1 MFQDE
6 RINRA
11 EICPEKHLEIG
22 PEKGVADPLLVTNGS
37 LPPFLDAK
45 KARNAR
51 YTTLCRLSAA
61 VWKRQLPVHAV
72 RYCSRKAIPAETR
85 KKDGTWVST
94 GMPGHIEVQSRTEG
108 SHGYHGLGRCASPL
122 VCPFC
127 SAVIQSHRAREVMQA
142 GEYLL
147 AHGFQCAMITQTASH
162 SRNTSL
168 VDFVKKFQE
177 AQREMKKNKAYR
189 TWQKK
194 TGARF
199 TIRAVETTDDNPDI
213 NGRKSGW
220 HFHSHTLVFFER
232 STAFTKAEA
241 AKYSR
246 MFQQLWVK
254 ALEGVG
260 LAGSMEHAARV
271 DLPRANEKL
280 DATRAEGDTQNIR
293 NLCAYI
299 SKAFG
304 WEVSGS
310 RNKKGREA
318 GRRISVWELQSAAL
332 NDRPDLL
339 HRYAEYMRAIK
350 GVNWLRWSPGLKDFC
365 GIKEESDK
373 SVVEHGEAGE
383 ECIYIFTNQ
392 DFKVIWKHGAQ
403 GLVLDAADEAGREGI
418 ATLVDELNNSTE
430 VHHV

>member
-1 MFQDE
+1 MFQNAL
-6 RINRA
+6 INQS
-11 EICPEKHLEIG
+11 EIG
-22 PEKGVADPLLVTNGS
+22 LEKGVADPFLVTSGS
-37 LPPFLDAK
+37 LLPLFDAK
-45 KARNAR
+45 KARNQR
-51 YTTLCRLSAA
+51 YATLCRLSAA
-61 VWKRQLPVHAV
+61 VWKRSLPVHAV
-72 RYCSRKAIPAETR
+72 RHCSRRAIPAETR
-85 KKDGTWVST
+85 KKDGTWTPT

-127 SAVIQSHRAREVMQA
+127 SAVIQSHRAKEVMQA

-147 AHGFQCAMITQTASH
+147 NNGFQCAMITQTASH
-162 SRNTSL
+162 SRATSL
-168 VDFVKKFQE
+168 IDFIARFQA
-177 AQREMKKNKAYR
+177 AQHDLKAMRQYR
-189 TWQKK
+189 NWQKI

-213 NGRKSGW
+213 KGGRKSGW

-254 ALEGVG
+254 ALAGVG
-260 LAGSMEHAARV
+260 LSGSMEHAARV

-280 DATRAEGDTQNIR
+280 DATRATGDANSIR
-293 NLCAYI
+293 TLCAYVA
-299 SKAFG
+299 KAFG
-304 WEVSGS
+304 WEVSGG

-332 NDRPDLL
+332 TDRPDLL
-339 HRYAEYMRAIK
+339 PRYGEYMTAIK

-383 ECIYIFTNQ
+383 ECVYIFTNQ
-392 DFKVIWKHGAQ
+392 DFKVVWKYGAQ
-403 GLVLDAADEAGREGI
+403 GLVLDAADEAGRDGI
-418 ATLVDELNNSTE
+418 AGLINELNNSE
-430 VHHV
+430 VQNV